1 MEAHISMICC
11 ILWLELSVL
20 CLKEDNKT
28 ETKSP
33 QYLLEPAGLGWMKA
47 LLPSTVLLAAALPK
61 EAQLWQALNEWKYV
75 YISDKNP
82 RGEELSDGW

>member
-1 MEAHISMICC
+1 
-11 ILWLELSVL
+11 
-20 CLKEDNKT
+20 
-28 ETKSP
+28 
-33 QYLLEPAGLGWMKA
+33 MKA

-82 RGEELSDGW
+82 RGEELSDV